1 MLTRNKLRILFLL
14 LAAALLVTA
23 FSLPVLADLEETAEE
38 VPDEEIT
45 LTEPPEEGGGVIEE
59 EVPDGQAAFSLED
72 LLGGLLSAFTP
83 EGNLTLID
91 DFLFR
96 DAEGELSK
104 QFITVQTKGGSTFY
118 IVIDRAGETENVY
131 FLNLVDEAD
140 LLALMD
146 EPEETPE
153 ITPPACTCKDKCY
166 AGHVDVSCPVCAVNM
181 SECAGKE
188 AVPEPTVAP
197 KPSQT
202 PEVTA
207 EPDSEQMPKG
217 TKTGLLAAVLL
228 VLIGGTVFC
237 VLKLRGMAKAKTGR
251 KAAPDPDGEEDY
263 EFESYEPENEEDRE
277 DEGGNE

>member
-1 MLTRNKLRILFLL
+1 MTRVKTRILFLL

-23 FSLPVLADLEETAEE
+23 FSMPVLADLEETTDEL
-38 VPDEEIT
+38 PDEEIT

-104 QFITVQTKGGSTFY
+104 QFITVQAKGGSTFY
-118 IVIDRAGETENVY
+118 IVIDRVGEAENVY

-153 ITPPACTCKDKCY
+153 REPAVCTCKDKCY

-181 SECAGKE
+181 SECNGKE
-188 AVPEPTVAP
+188 AAPEPTPVP
-197 KPSQT
+197 KPSQA
-202 PEVTA
+202 PEATA
-207 EPDSEQMPKG
+207 EPDSRQTPQGVKPALMI
-217 TKTGLLAAVLL
+217 AVLL
-228 VLIGGTVFC
+228 ALAGATLFC
-237 VLKLRGMAKAKTGR
+237 FLKLKGKAKAKPGR
-251 KAAPDPDGEEDY
+251 RAAPDPDEEY
-263 EFESYEPENEEDRE
+263 EFEPYDPETEDDRE
-277 DEGGNE
+277 DEGGNT